1 MKKLLLITLF
11 VLLMVGWVAAQ
22 DPPTAGTYIPQTDVL
37 GAHNN
42 GGRGCAACHAPHS
55 GARGNGGTIAS
66 SATGAPVSKGGAEG
80 DYHLWGQDVSLITQ
94 ETLNVGGGF
103 GTGGAGFVVNFGGGQ
118 QWTST
123 SLPVISGI
131 AICLSCH
138 DGNVSTGAMM
148 TGYSYE
154 GMAGLLPTGNGEY
167 AKSGTI
173 YGPNTTTIPTW
184 LGNDGG
190 VVGDY
195 LNDHPVGPNANING
209 LSHGGSL
216 ASFGL
221 TYTPGTNPITWAA
234 TGAYATFMTN
244 YGAPAI
250 SGLVVDS
257 TNVVPYVVCTTCHN
271 QHQMNVYAASA
282 AKSGPNLNAIQ
293 GFTTGTYETYFFVN
307 APYNAGAPWTP
318 TLAPST
324 TQFCRQCH
332 FGGTANEAFGSYG
345 IGTAF

>member
-1 MKKLLLITLF
+1 MAT
-11 VLLMVGWVAAQ
+11 AQ
-22 DPPTAGTYIPQTDVL
+22 AYIPSTDVL

-42 GGRGCAACHAPHS
+42 GGRGCAGCHAPHS

-66 SATGAPVSKGGAEG
+66 GATGAPVSLGGREG

-131 AICLSCH
+131 ASCLSCH

-154 GMAGLLPTGNGEY
+154 GMAGLLPQGNGNY
-167 AKSGTI
+167 AKAGTI
-173 YGPNTTTIPTW
+173 YGPATTTIPTW

-190 VVGDY
+190 AAGDY
-195 LNDHPVGPNANING
+195 LNDHPVGPAANING
-209 LSHGGSL
+209 LGHGGSL

-221 TYTPGTNPITWAA
+221 TYAVAGTKITWSTANQ
-234 TGAYATFMTN
+234 YQSFFNN
-244 YGAPAI
+244 YGMPAI
-250 SGLVVDS
+250 LATVVDT
-257 TNVVPYVVCTTCHN
+257 TNQVPYVVCTTCHN
-271 QHQMNVYAASA
+271 QHQMNVFTSGTGQSA
-282 AKSGPNLNAIQ
+282 IAGNTAGS
-293 GFTTGTYETYFFVN
+293 YRTYFFVN
-307 APYNAGAPWTP
+307 SPYNAGAVWTP

-332 FGGTANEAFGSYG
+332 FGGTANEAFGTG
-345 IGTAF
+345 ATIGTAF